1 MRIGPIER
9 GRRFVS
15 DRPARRRGRADG
27 PALGICGGSLVVAV
41 GALLPWYIANLREV
55 FQPQSASGFSSG
67 TLPKVAFAF
76 AIIVALTGG
85 VLVADARGLMPLDRG
100 LASILASVCV
110 VCAGLVAAIVCT
122 RLITAPPEFNSRRYG
137 LYLSAAG
144 SVVALV
150 SAIRH
155 VVRR

>member
-1 MRIGPIER
+1 M
-9 GRRFVS
+9 
-15 DRPARRRGRADG
+15 
-27 PALGICGGSLVVAV
+27 